1 VRNRLAWV
9 LGGLGLA
16 GAVALRA
23 LRVQPSPAP
32 VAEPL
37 PPAEN
42 DADERADELRRKLEE
57 SRAIVEE
64 RETFESGETPVDE
77 AEPAPASSPDDRRKH
92 VHERARASV
101 DRMQRSAPEE

>member
-9 LGGLGLA
+9 LGGLGVA

-32 VAEPL
+32 VAEPA
-37 PPAEN
+37 PPA
-42 DADERADELRRKLEE
+42 DADVDGRAEELRRKLEE
-57 SRAIVEE
+57 SRTIVEE
-64 RETFESGETPVDE
+64 REAFESGETPVDE
-77 AEPAPASSPDDRRKH
+77 AEPAPASSPDDRRRH